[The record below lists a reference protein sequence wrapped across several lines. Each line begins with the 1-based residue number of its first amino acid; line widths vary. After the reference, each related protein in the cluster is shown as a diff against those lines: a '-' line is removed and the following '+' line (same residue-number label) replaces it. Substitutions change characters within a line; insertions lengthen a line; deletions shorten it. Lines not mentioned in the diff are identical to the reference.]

1 MSAGTAATI
10 DELAAL
16 EQRLKAKAD
25 QGFPESWKPN
35 PGDELT
41 VRVAK
46 YSEGFDARGQHQGI
60 LVFESLKAPGN
71 FRSLWLLH
79 TTLRNEVNRKKP
91 MPGEVI
97 YLRYEGLVNPKHG
110 GDPYHGWR
118 LEVDRDETTN
128 PSYLP
133 WASEPATRDT
143 VADQMTPTDTGP
155 PAQPGDGAPVG
166 ESFYTTTASD
176 DDIPF

>member
-1 MSAGTAATI
+1 MALKPTSRF
-10 DELAAL
+10 LLVSAAL
-16 EQRLKAKAD
+16 VGGAGCGEEFVAPAAAGAPDGAGASPLSLHGDLMAPPVPATTTEQGAL
-25 QGFPESWKPN
+25 
-35 PGDELT
+35 
-41 VRVAK
+41 
-46 YSEGFDARGQHQGI
+46 
-60 LVFESLKAPGN
+60 GN
-71 FRSLWLLH
+71 GSGH
-79 TTLRNEVNRKKP
+79 DPK
-91 MPGEVI
+91 VI